1 MTQSF
6 STRPAGSDDW
16 PAIWDIMEPVIAQGD
31 SYAWEHVTPE
41 EARAVWLDADAEV
54 FVALDG
60 GKVAGTYLLKP
71 NQPGRGAHV
80 CNAAFMVAPAAQGR
94 GVGRAM
100 AEDAMVRARAA
111 GYSAMQFNLVVATN
125 EPAVALWRQLGFG
138 VVGRIPGGF
147 RHAQHGLVDALIMYR
162 DLEESP

>member
-1 MTQSF
+1 M
-6 STRPAGSDDW
+6 TRPLRTQPAGPDDC
-16 PAIWDIMEPVIAQGD
+16 PAIWSIMEPVIAQGD
-31 SYAWEHVTPE
+31 SYAWEYVTAE
-41 EARAVWLDADAEV
+41 EARAVWLDADADV
-54 FVALDG
+54 FVTVDG
-60 GKVAGTYLLKP
+60 GVVVGTYLLKP
-71 NQPGRGAHV
+71 NQPGRGSHV

-100 AEDAMVRARAA
+100 AEDALVRARAA

-138 VVGRIPGGF
+138 CVGRIPRGF
-147 RHAQHGLVDALIMYR
+147 RHAGHGLVDALIMYR